1 MQVTT
6 DHERLTLSD
15 SSSGSWLL
23 AGAIVLAGLYF
34 TFNGFAIYLGFTRGH
49 LQDANTWLLLGTGAL
64 SLGLFLVHISAN
76 LQTVFEPKRN
86 RVIIQKKRLLFSAP
100 VQEFA
105 FHELSRLEIG
115 SAEEVPSPDT
125 KQRYA
130 LRLVTTEGKR
140 IPLCQAPHKSQKP
153 YEEVLTQTRHFLN
166 DYGLMI

>member
-15 SSSGSWLL
+15 SPSGSWLL
-23 AGAIVLAGLYF
+23 AGTIVLVGLYF
-34 TFNGFAIYLGFTRGH
+34 TFNGLAIYLGFTRGH
-49 LQDANTWLLLGTGAL
+49 LQDANTWLLLGTSAL
-64 SLGLFLVHISAN
+64 ALGLVLVHVSSN

-86 RVIIQKKRLLFSAP
+86 RVVIQKKRLLFSAP
-100 VQEFA
+100 AQEFA
-105 FHELSRLEIG
+105 FQELSRLEIG

-130 LRLVTTEGKR
+130 LRLVTIEGKR
-140 IPLCQAPHKSQKP
+140 IPLCQASHKNQKP
-153 YEEVLTQTRHFLN
+153 YEEVLTQTRRFLN

>member
-23 AGAIVLAGLYF
+23 AGVVVLVGLYF
-34 TFNGFAIYLGFTRGH
+34 TFNGLAIYLGFTRGH
-49 LQDANTWLLLGTGAL
+49 LQAANTMLLLGTGAL
-64 SLGLFLVHISAN
+64 ALGLFLVHISSN

-86 RVIIQKKRLLFSAP
+86 RVLVQKKRLLFSAP

-105 FHELSRLEIG
+105 FQELSRLEIG

-130 LRLVTTEGKR
+130 LRLVTIEGKR
-140 IPLCQAPHKSQKP
+140 IPLCQASHKSQQP
-153 YEEVLTQTRHFLN
+153 YEEVLTQTRRFLN